1 MLAASL
7 LCPVTGPASVYP
19 PRPTCSGHRGSMER
33 PTTVTSTRS
42 SQAAPDTLT
51 LGQLS
56 PFHAV
61 AMTVPI
67 LQSQEPGSDGPPS
80 PTAEAPGA
88 AEDPGGGLSPA
99 RESQDR
105 GSPWQERGTDTHGH
119 LALSYEQPTPSPRG
133 ISEQG
138 FPEPDS
144 PPGPSQATS
153 SSKASLAW
161 PSGLSSALGGLSQ
174 THRPASPR
182 PDPRHRAL
190 SVLDVVPECPGPS
203 GQLSRAF
210 PPSSHNYSNPTATF
224 WAPLVA
230 KASKRKRWD
239 DSGVAWPQEMCPCDD
254 IW

>member
-1 MLAASL
+1 MASH
-7 LCPVTGPASVYP
+7 PPGGVRTG
-19 PRPTCSGHRGSMER
+19 
-33 PTTVTSTRS
+33 
-42 SQAAPDTLT
+42 AP
-51 LGQLS
+51 LGRREGR
-56 PFHAV
+56 
-61 AMTVPI
+61 T
-67 LQSQEPGSDGPPS
+67 
-80 PTAEAPGA
+80 PTATWPSATNNP
-88 AEDPGGGLSPA
+88 P
-99 RESQDR
+99 
-105 GSPWQERGTDTHGH
+105 
-119 LALSYEQPTPSPRG
+119 PSPRG

-138 FPEPDS
+138 FPEPDP

-190 SVLDVVPECPGPS
+190 SALDMVPECPGPS

-210 PPSSHNYSNPTATF
+210 PPSSHNYSNPAATF

-239 DSGVAWPQEMCPCDD
+239 DSGVTWPPETCPCDD